1 VDGDLLPAGD
11 LGRAPE
17 PGAHVT
23 ASSNAQLPTNPWE
36 KWGWAFASIWLV
48 FLFFPVTAVLGSD
61 EDPVLKVVSLALI
74 VCFAVANVLGY
85 SGKVSPWLALGV
97 MVAIVLATVP
107 VIGIGVISFVPYLG
121 MLCALELPAPAW
133 KWAVAFWAVVPLLS
147 LLDIDGYPTYFFLML
162 WPVMLGG
169 VMLRL
174 FGEREQAAHD
184 ARSEFALVA
193 ERERVARDVHDVLGH
208 SLTALSVKAELA
220 ARLIDI
226 DPERA
231 KAELESIQATARQA
245 LAEVRA
251 TVGGLRAGNLE
262 AELAA
267 APRVLADA
275 GVTTTVDGEV
285 ADTDP
290 RHRALLAWVLRE
302 SVTNVVRHAQ
312 ARRVVIELGPHGMA
326 VVDDGSGCTGLEGN
340 GLRGMRERVAG
351 AGGTL
356 AITRATP
363 GTRVEVGLP

>member
-1 VDGDLLPAGD
+1 M
-11 LGRAPE
+11 
-17 PGAHVT
+17 
-23 ASSNAQLPTNPWE
+23 
-36 KWGWAFASIWLV
+36 LV
-48 FLFFPVTAVLGSD
+48 
-61 EDPVLKVVSLALI
+61 LA
-74 VCFAVANVLGY
+74 
-85 SGKVSPWLALGV
+85 
-97 MVAIVLATVP
+97 LATVP
-107 VIGIGVISFVPYLG
+107 VIGIGVISFTPYLAI
-121 MLCALELPAPAW
+121 LSALELPSPAW
-133 KWAVAFWAVVPLLS
+133 KWAVGVWAAFPLLS
-147 LLDIDGYPTYFFLML
+147 LLDIDGFPTFFFLML
-162 WPVMLGG
+162 WPVMIGG

-174 FGEREQAAHD
+174 FGEREYLANAALREH
-184 ARSEFALVA
+184 AVVI

-226 DPERA
+226 DPARA
-231 KAELESIQATARQA
+231 KEELESIQATARQA

-275 GVTTTVDGEV
+275 GVTTTVEGSV

-312 ARRVVIELGPHGMA
+312 ARSVVIELGPAGIA
-326 VVDDGSGCTGLEGN
+326 VTDDGSGCDGAEGN
-340 GLRGMRERVAG
+340 GLRGMRERVTG

-356 AITRATP
+356 SVGPATP
-363 GTRVEVGLP
+363 GTRVEVALP

>member
-1 VDGDLLPAGD
+1 V
-11 LGRAPE
+11 GRTPE
-17 PGAHVT
+17 PGAHVSDVP
-23 ASSNAQLPTNPWE
+23 AAPHLPVNPWE

-48 FLFFPVTAVLGSD
+48 FLAFPVLAVLD
-61 EDPVLKVVSLALI
+61 ADVPVWARAAGLLCIAA
-74 VCFAVANVLGY
+74 FAVANVLGY
-85 SGKVSPWLALGV
+85 SRCNTWLALGAMLV
-97 MVAIVLATVP
+97 LALATVP
-107 VIGIGVISFVPYLG
+107 VIGIGVISFTPYLAI
-121 MLCALELPAPAW
+121 LSALELPDPAW
-133 KWAVAFWAVVPLLS
+133 KWAVGLWAAFPLLS
-147 LLDIDGYPTYFFLML
+147 LLDIDGFPVFFFLML
-162 WPVMLGG
+162 WPIMVGG

-174 FGEREQAAHD
+174 FGEREQLSYAARREH
-184 ARSEFALVA
+184 AVVA

-220 ARLIDI
+220 ARLIDV
-226 DPERA
+226 DPARA
-231 KAELESIQATARQA
+231 KEELESIQATARQA

-275 GVTTTVDGEV
+275 GVTTRVEGEV

-302 SVTNVVRHAQ
+302 SVTNVVRHAR
-312 ARRVVIELGPHGMA
+312 ATTVVIELGPRGMT
-326 VVDDGSGCTGLEGN
+326 VTDDGLGLTGPEGN
-340 GLRGMRERVAG
+340 GLRGMRERVTG

-356 AITRATP
+356 TVTPTGP

>member
-1 VDGDLLPAGD
+1 MTSTSGGAELP
-11 LGRAPE
+11 
-17 PGAHVT
+17 V
-23 ASSNAQLPTNPWE
+23 NPWE

-48 FLFFPVTAVLGSD
+48 FLFFPISSALAADVSPLATGVTL
-61 EDPVLKVVSLALI
+61 LLI
-74 VCFAVANVLGY
+74 AGFAVANVLGY
-85 SGKVSPWLALGV
+85 SGRVSPWLALGA
-97 MVAIVLATVP
+97 MVLIGAATMP
-107 VIGIGVISFVPYLG
+107 VIGVGVLSYTPYLS
-121 MLCALELPAPAW
+121 MLSALELPAPAW
-133 KWAVAFWAVVPLLS
+133 RWSVAFWSVVPLVS
-147 LLDIDGYPTYFFLML
+147 LLDIDGFPTFFFLVL

-169 VMLRL
+169 VMLRI
-174 FGEREQAAHD
+174 FGERERVVEV
-184 ARSEFALVA
+184 ARSEYAMVA

-220 ARLIDI
+220 ARLVDV
-226 DPERA
+226 DPARA
-231 KAELESIQATARQA
+231 KEELESIQATARQA

-262 AELAA
+262 AELLA

-275 GVTTTVDGEV
+275 GVTTTVDGDV

-302 SVTNVVRHAQ
+302 SVTNVIRHAR
-312 ARRVVIELGPHGMA
+312 AGRVVIELGPHGIA
-326 VVDDGSGCTGLEGN
+326 VVDDGSGCSGLEGN

-356 AITRATP
+356 TITPASP